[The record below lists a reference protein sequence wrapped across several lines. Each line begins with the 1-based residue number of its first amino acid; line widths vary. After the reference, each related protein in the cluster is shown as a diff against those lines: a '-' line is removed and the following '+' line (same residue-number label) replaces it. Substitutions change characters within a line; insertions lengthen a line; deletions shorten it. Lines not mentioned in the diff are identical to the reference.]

1 MNNEIKIG
9 YKVVLNR
16 DGKLMSGSVD
26 TAKVEYAKGIMTKP
40 RLFTGPLTVF
50 TSKFLAIGFIA
61 QLSDANRPIAE
72 VHKCN
77 YETTS
82 CQTVFRVKDCMID
95 SKPLSE
101 LPHGTALA
109 KNVTLTELTFKS

>member
-1 MNNEIKIG
+1 MNEVKIG
-9 YKVVLNR
+9 YKVVKNI
-16 DGKLMSGSVD
+16 DGKLISGSVD
-26 TAKVEYAKGIMTKP
+26 KGSVEYARGIMTKP

-61 QLSDANRPIAE
+61 TLSDANRPIAE

-82 CQTVFRVKDCMID
+82 CASVFRVKNCMID

-109 KNVTLTELTFKS
+109 KNVTLTGLTFKS

>member
-1 MNNEIKIG
+1 MNEVKIG
-9 YKVVLNR
+9 YKVVLNK
-16 DGKLMSGSVD
+16 DGKLVSGSVD
-26 TAKVEYAKGIMTKP
+26 KGSVEYARGIMTKP

-61 QLSDANRPIAE
+61 TLSDANRPIAE
-72 VHKCN
+72 VYKCN
-77 YETTS
+77 YETTT
-82 CQTVFRVKDCMID
+82 CNTVFRIKDCMLN